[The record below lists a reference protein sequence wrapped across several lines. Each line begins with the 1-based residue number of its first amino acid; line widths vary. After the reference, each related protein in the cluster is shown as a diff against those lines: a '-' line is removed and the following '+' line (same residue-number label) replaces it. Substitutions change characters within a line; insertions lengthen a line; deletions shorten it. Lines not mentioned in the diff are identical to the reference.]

1 MIGFAEHTALRMLRA
16 RGCRS
21 TFLEAGE
28 ARIHALELD
37 GHGDGPTLVLLHGLG
52 ADCLSFT
59 SLMFRLRAKFERI
72 VIPDLPGHGWSDAVD
87 GLTPHKMMSSL
98 AEALDALVTS
108 PAAIVGTSL
117 GGMCAARYAAMRP
130 SNVASLMLIAPG
142 GAQLDE
148 ASLKELLKT
157 FEIEAHGDALAFV
170 DRCFVNLPWAV
181 RHVLAAGVKRR
192 MSNPALRATI
202 DRFGPEDMLRPGEL
216 ASIRAPTL
224 LVWGAEERLLPESSL
239 EFYQRHLP
247 RGARVERWLNFGHA
261 GFLEQPRVMAQRI
274 ANFARDTQVGEWEP
288 PRLRWLPASATLYA
302 SP

>member
-1 MIGFAEHTALRMLRA
+1 MNGIAEQTALRLLRA

-21 TFLEAGE
+21 RYIETSEAK
-28 ARIHALELD
+28 IHALELE
-37 GHGDGPTLVLLHGLG
+37 GSGDGPTLVLLHGLG

-87 GLTPHKMMSSL
+87 GLTPRNMMSAL

-130 SNVASLMLIAPG
+130 SNVASLMLVAPG

-148 ASLKELLKT
+148 AAHTDLLKT
-157 FEIEAHGDALAFV
+157 FEIDVHRDALEFV
-170 DRCFVNLPWAV
+170 DRCFVRLPWAA
-181 RHVLAAGVKRR
+181 RHVLAAGIKRR
-192 MSNPALRATI
+192 MSDPALRATI
-202 DRFGPEDMLRPGEL
+202 GRFRPDDMLRAGEL

-224 LVWGAEERLLPESSL
+224 LVWGAEERLLPESVL
-239 EFYQRHLP
+239 DFYQRHLP
-247 RGARVERWLNFGHA
+247 RGTRVERWLNFGHA
-261 GFLEQPRVMAQRI
+261 GFLQQPRVMAQRI
-274 ANFARDTQVGEWEP
+274 ANFARDTQAGDWEP
-288 PRLRWLPASATLYA
+288 PLLRWMPASATLYA